1 MAEDGDGS
9 CGTGL
14 GPPRPAAGLSWEH
27 RADAVVSVMSFPS
40 SRQVEIY
47 QKSFLSCAV
56 KVTAGIWQGAKCAY
70 EEKKVPELTERI
82 NSGRT
87 YIKKKKCIQSNA

>member
-40 SRQVEIY
+40 S
-47 QKSFLSCAV
+47 K
-56 KVTAGIWQGAKCAY
+56 
-70 EEKKVPELTERI
+70 
-82 NSGRT
+82 
-87 YIKKKKCIQSNA
+87 